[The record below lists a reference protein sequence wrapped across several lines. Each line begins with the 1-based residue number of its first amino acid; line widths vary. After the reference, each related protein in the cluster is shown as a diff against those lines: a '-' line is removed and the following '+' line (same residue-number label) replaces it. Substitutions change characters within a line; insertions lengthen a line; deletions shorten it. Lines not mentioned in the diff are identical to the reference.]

1 MVQLYWEAIKK
12 ISPTNWQLNP
22 ATKWDCSRALATP
35 QPSLTIS
42 WQHTIQNSHIEP
54 RQTAKH
60 RRKPESNVAGRWQNK
75 TSVHEFCYGS
85 SRFYRRVF
93 LTSTLHDLY
102 ARLRV
107 PLSPRRSPPHPPL
120 EHRIPRICGD
130 VWQLTEL
137 SATHS
142 LESGKGNK
150 ADTVA
155 VDILTQC
162 DLEIKL
168 RHDCV
173 AFGSYCFILIYLIYF
188 FCIDEQSKPT
198 WHQRDRLW
206 TYF

>member
-1 MVQLYWEAIKK
+1 MRRTLKNDRTWNCNRHIEENNVQLASPPSPKWFSSTGKLLKK

-22 ATKWDCSRALATP
+22 ATKCDCSRALATP
-35 QPSLTIS
+35 HPSLTIS

-107 PLSPRRSPPHPPL
+107 PLSPRRSPPPSSTAFLAYVVMCDNWQSLVPL
-120 EHRIPRICGD
+120 
-130 VWQLTEL
+130 TA
-137 SATHS
+137 S
-142 LESGKGNK
+142 K
-150 ADTVA
+150 AAKETRRT
-155 VDILTQC
+155 L
-162 DLEIKL
+162 L
-168 RHDCV
+168 
-173 AFGSYCFILIYLIYF
+173 
-188 FCIDEQSKPT
+188 
-198 WHQRDRLW
+198 LW
-206 TYF
+206 TYWHNVTWK